1 MIDLGCPPERRLA
14 LLRLLR
20 PAQRVP
26 HSSDGPPLEPAH
38 QPLVAIRV
46 VC

>member
-14 LLRLLR
+14 LLR

-46 VC
+46 VS